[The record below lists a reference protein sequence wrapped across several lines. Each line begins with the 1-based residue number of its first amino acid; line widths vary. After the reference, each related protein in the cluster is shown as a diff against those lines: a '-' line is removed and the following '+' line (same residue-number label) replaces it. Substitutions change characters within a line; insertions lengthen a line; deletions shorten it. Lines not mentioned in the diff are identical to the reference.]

1 MGEKP
6 SSSNSKTDQL
16 IREHEARA
24 KQFEEQARTLAN
36 TKQNDQE
43 VRALE
48 AKARQER
55 QEAENLRRQKA
66 AE

>member
-1 MGEKP
+1 VGESARY
-6 SSSNSKTDQL
+6 SSDKTDQL
-16 IREHEARA
+16 IQAHEARA
-24 KQFEEQARTLAN
+24 QQLEEQARTLASS
-36 TKQNDQE
+36 KQNDQE
-43 VRALE
+43 VQTLQ

>member
-1 MGEKP
+1 MGERP
-6 SSSNSKTDQL
+6 GSSSPKTDQL
-16 IREHEARA
+16 IQEHEARA
-24 KQFEEQARTLAN
+24 QQFEEQARTLAN
-36 TKQNDQE
+36 AKQNDQE
-43 VRALE
+43 VHALQ